1 MEGFLQGA
9 IGGIIPGALMI
20 VFYIIAVSGRLARI
34 ETNIAWLIK
43 YFEKCPP
50 RLKNHIQ

>member
-9 IGGIIPGALMI
+9 IGGIIPGGLMV
-20 VFYIIAVSGRLARI
+20 VFYIIAISGRLARI

-43 YFEKCPP
+43 LLKSCPP
-50 RLKNHIQ
+50 HLKDHTL